1 MPVSY
6 NAQQNPYL
14 GINSLATMHG
24 DAQSSD
30 ATPFAGPG
38 DPGVGG
44 TWEVTFT
51 NHWAACPTILAGQDG
66 YLQAWKSPPGR
77 CWVGCMPIWT
87 PILTW

>member
-44 TWEVTFT
+44 
-51 NHWAACPTILAGQDG
+51 
-66 YLQAWKSPPGR
+66 S
-77 CWVGCMPIWT
+77 
-87 PILTW
+87 

>member
-30 ATPFAGPG
+30 ATHLLAQAIRALVEPG
-38 DPGVGG
+38 
-44 TWEVTFT
+44 
-51 NHWAACPTILAGQDG
+51 
-66 YLQAWKSPPGR
+66 KSPSLTT
-77 CWVGCMPIWT
+77 GCLPHYFGWPRRLHSGPNDT
-87 PILTW
+87 VFGL